1 MIAFPAR
8 RTYIDPAMNGPET
21 PWTVLALLT
30 WAGNFLAEKGFDETR
45 LHAELLLAHVLG
57 ISRLDLY
64 LQFDRPLIPEELGR
78 FKALFRRRLTHEPLQ
93 YILGETEFMGVR
105 LDVDRRV
112 LIPRPETEQL
122 VEEAVALARRSG
134 AGKIEI
140 LDAGTGSGN
149 IAIAM
154 ARILPEALI
163 TALDVSP
170 DALAVARGNAG
181 RAGTA
186 NVTFEECD
194 LFGECLPGRTFDL
207 IVANPPYVTAEEY
220 AGLQSE
226 VRDFEPGIAVTDGGD
241 GLSVIRR
248 LARLAA
254 ERLRPGGALC
264 MEIAWNQGET
274 AAALVAAEGL
284 QEVRVKPDYAGHPRV
299 VTALRPGDR
308 P

>member
-8 RTYIDPAMNGPET
+8 RPYIEPAMNGPET
-21 PWTVLALLT
+21 PWTVLSLLT
-30 WAGNFLAEKGFDETR
+30 WAGNYLAEKGFDETR
-45 LHAELLLAHVLG
+45 LHVELLLAHVLG

-64 LQFDRPLIPEELGR
+64 LQFDRPLIPDELSR
-78 FKALFRRRLTHEPLQ
+78 FKVLFRRRLTHEPLQ
-93 YILGETEFMGVR
+93 YILGETEFMGLR

-122 VEEAVALARRSG
+122 VEEALALARRSG
-134 AGKIEI
+134 VGKVQIV
-140 LDAGTGSGN
+140 DVGTGSGN

-154 ARILPEALI
+154 ARMLPDALI
-163 TALDVSP
+163 TAFDVSP
-170 DALAVARGNAG
+170 EALAVARGNADRNG
-181 RAGTA
+181 AA

-194 LFGECLPGRTFDL
+194 VFDECLTGRLFDL
-207 IVANPPYVTAEEY
+207 IVANPPYVAAGEY

-241 GLSVIRR
+241 GLRFIRR
-248 LARLAA
+248 IARLAA

-274 AAALVAAEGL
+274 AAAIVAAEGL
-284 QEVRVKPDYAGHPRV
+284 REVEVKSDYAGHPRIV
-299 VTALRPGDR
+299 CAFRRGEGA
-308 P
+308 